1 MPSSPPRS
9 SHLATLA
16 RWPLGIVLTSWRYMW
31 RTAPMSRREQ
41 AGSPVGDAA
50 PDLSPETDRDGL
62 QVVADGTGPAFH
74 RVYRTRIAGARCSPE
89 QLVTA
94 LREEPN
100 RAAPTEFAHFERG
113 DGASGW
119 LHPGDEMLVRMPG
132 PWNGPVRVVHAS
144 PTSFRLATLEGHLEA
159 GQIEFRAGREDG
171 RIVFEIES
179 WARSGDRLSQ
189 VLYQRLRMAK
199 EVQLHM
205 WTSLLERVVE
215 LSGGRREGRI
225 DIDTRWVDVEG
236 VGALAGRPVNF
247 DPAETEQDPPPPGW
261 KVDEYRCRLPAG
273 SFDHARA
280 LMGEYAFADPGLI
293 RALYDADAPLE
304 GRNMLL
310 EARFWGLR
318 FRFGVRVGEVLDER
332 REVDGRRARV
342 WGWGYRTLEGHL
354 EEGQMDYEL
363 WRWEDSGEVEFAIR
377 VVSRRARRGNP
388 LLRLGFGL
396 FGRREQVR
404 FARRACERMAR
415 LTAQRAGAH
424 SASIT

>member
-1 MPSSPPRS
+1 MPSHPPRS
-9 SHLATLA
+9 SHLVTLL

-31 RTAPMSRREQ
+31 RTTPMSRRERP
-41 AGSPVGDAA
+41 GSPGADAA
-50 PDLSPETDRDGL
+50 PELSAEVGRDGL
-62 QVVADGTGPAFH
+62 QLVADGAGPAFH
-74 RVYRTRIAGARCSPE
+74 RRYRARIAGASCSPE

-94 LREEPN
+94 LREDPN
-100 RAAPTEFAHFERG
+100 RVAPTEFAHFERG
-113 DGASGW
+113 DDATAW
-119 LHPGDEMLVRMPG
+119 LCPGDELVVRMPG

-144 PTSFRLATLEGHLEA
+144 PTSFRLATLDGHLEA
-159 GQIEFRAGREDG
+159 GQIEFRAAQDDG

-189 VLYQRLRMAK
+189 LLYQRLRMAK

-225 DIDTRWVDVEG
+225 DVDTRWVDLEG
-236 VGALAGRPVNF
+236 VEALAGRPLNF

-261 KVDEYRCRLPAG
+261 KVDEYRCRLPPG

-280 LMGEYAFADPGLI
+280 LMAEYAFADPEQV

-310 EARFWGLR
+310 EVRFRGLR
-318 FRFGVRVGEVLDER
+318 FRCGVRVGDVLDEV
-332 REVDGRRARV
+332 RELDGRRVHV

-354 EEGQMDYEL
+354 EEGQLDYEV
-363 WRWEDSGEVEFAIR
+363 WEWEDSGEVEFAIH
-377 VVSRRARRGNP
+377 VVSRRAREGNFI
-388 LLRLGFGL
+388 LRMGFRL

-404 FARRACERMAR
+404 FAHRACERMVQ
-415 LTAQRAGAH
+415 LTARRA
-424 SASIT
+424 SAQPAP

>member
-1 MPSSPPRS
+1 MPSHARAS
-9 SHLATLA
+9 SHLVTLV
-16 RWPLGIVLTSWRYMW
+16 RWPLGIILTSWRYMW
-31 RTAPMSRREQ
+31 RTTPMGRREEP
-41 AGSPVGDAA
+41 GSPGSDAA
-50 PDLSPETDRDGL
+50 PQLSPQVGRDGL
-62 QVVADGTGPAFH
+62 QLVADGWGPAFH
-74 RVYRTRIAGARCSPE
+74 RRYRVRITGARCSSE

-94 LREEPN
+94 LREDPN

-113 DGASGW
+113 DDATGW
-119 LHPGDEMLVRMPG
+119 LRPGDELLVRMPG

-144 PTSFRLATLEGHLEA
+144 PTSFRLATLDGHLEA
-159 GQIEFRAGREDG
+159 GQIEFRAAPEDG
-171 RIVFEIES
+171 RLVFEIES

-189 VLYQRLRMAK
+189 LLYQRLRMAK

-236 VGALAGRPVNF
+236 VDALAGRPLNF
-247 DPAETEQDPPPPGW
+247 DPAEIENDPPPAGW
-261 KVDEYRCRLPAG
+261 KVDQYRCALPAG
-273 SFDHARA
+273 SFDHARE
-280 LMGEYAFADPGLI
+280 LMREYAFADPHQV

-310 EARFWGLR
+310 EIRFRGLR
-318 FRFGVRVGEVLDER
+318 FAFGVRVGEVLDEM
-332 REVDGRRARV
+332 REVDGRRVHV

-363 WRWEDSGEVEFAIR
+363 WDWEDSGEVEFAIH
-377 VVSRRARRGNP
+377 VVSRAAREGNP
-388 LLRLGFGL
+388 ILRLGFRL
-396 FGRREQVR
+396 FGRGEQVA

-415 LTAQRAGAH
+415 LTAQRAGAEN
-424 SASIT
+424 T